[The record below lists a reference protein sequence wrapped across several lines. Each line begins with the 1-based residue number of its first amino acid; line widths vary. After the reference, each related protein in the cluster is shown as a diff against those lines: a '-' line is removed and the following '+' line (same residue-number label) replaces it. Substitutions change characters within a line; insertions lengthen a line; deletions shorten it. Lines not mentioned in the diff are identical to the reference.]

1 MNAIVLIFITVL
13 AIWTLFDLFFP
24 ERTKMGKQ
32 LVEKIIEI
40 KLLKASYREFLYDI
54 IKKNKGTRK
63 QVDKWLASE
72 YTSWLDK
79 KLKKDEL
86 SDIIKIK
93 D

>member
-1 MNAIVLIFITVL
+1 MNNLVLIFITVL
-13 AIWTLFDLFFP
+13 AIWKLFDLFFP
-24 ERTKMGKQ
+24 ERTRLGKQ
-32 LVEKIIEI
+32 LIEKIVEI
-40 KLLKASYREFLYDI
+40 KLLKAFYREFLYDI
-54 IKKNKGTRK
+54 IKKDKESRK

-72 YTSWLDK
+72 YTSWLER